1 MKDNTRFTERLDF
14 LFQDIK
20 PYLIDDDVCEIM
32 VNDDSKVWV
41 DTFSKGLIYT
51 GKILTND
58 IVSNIIVQIAN
69 HSHKICNKD
78 NPLLEAEILNMR
90 FQGFLSPDIVK
101 NSSFCIRKHA
111 KKIFNLD
118 DYVQNKTMTKY
129 QKEIIIQAIY
139 NRKNIIVAGGTG
151 SGKTTLVNALLFEI
165 AKLNNRIIIIEDTKE
180 LKCDAE
186 NKLALIST
194 KTTSMEDLL
203 RATLRSRPDRII
215 VGEVRGSEAFT
226 LINAWST
233 GHKGGISTVHSNSA
247 FHTLTRIE
255 TLVGFGTD
263 KVQPSIIVDAIDVII
278 YIKKTPTGRVI
289 EEIRKVITYDKKK
302 EEYITEKLA

>member
-14 LFQDIK
+14 LFQDIN

>member
-1 MKDNTRFTERLDF
+1 MKDNTRFNERLDF
-14 LFQDIK
+14 LFKDIK
-20 PYLIDDDVCEIM
+20 PYLVNDDVCEIM
-32 VNDDSKVWV
+32 VNDDSKIWI
-41 DTFSKGLIYT
+41 DTFSKGLVYT

-289 EEIRKVITYDKKK
+289 EEIRKVINYDKKK

>member
-1 MKDNTRFTERLDF
+1 MKDNTRFNERLDF
-14 LFQDIK
+14 LFKDIK
-20 PYLIDDDVCEIM
+20 PYLVNDDVCEIM
-32 VNDDSKVWV
+32 VNDDSKIWI
-41 DTFSKGLIYT
+41 DTFSKGLVYT

-118 DYVQNKTMTKY
+118 DYVHNKTMTKY

-302 EEYITEKLA
+302 EEYITKKLA

>member
-1 MKDNTRFTERLDF
+1 MKDNTRFNERLDF
-14 LFQDIK
+14 LFKDIK
-20 PYLIDDDVCEIM
+20 PYLVNDDVCEIM
-32 VNDDSKVWV
+32 VNDDSKIWI
-41 DTFSKGLIYT
+41 DTFSKGLVYT

>member
-1 MKDNTRFTERLDF
+1 MKDNTRFNERLDF
-14 LFQDIK
+14 LFKDIK
-20 PYLIDDDVCEIM
+20 PYLVNDDVCEIM
-32 VNDDSKVWV
+32 VNDDSKIWI
-41 DTFSKGLIYT
+41 DTFSKGLVYT

-118 DYVQNKTMTKY
+118 DYVHNKTMTKY

-151 SGKTTLVNALLFEI
+151 SGKKTLVNALLFEI

-180 LKCDAE
+180 LKCDAK

-215 VGEVRGSEAFT
+215 LGEVRGSEAFT

-263 KVQPSIIVDAIDVII
+263 KVQPLIIADAINVII
-278 YIKKTPTGRVI
+278 YIKKTPTGRII

>member
-1 MKDNTRFTERLDF
+1 MKDNTRFNERLDF
-14 LFQDIK
+14 LFKDIK

-165 AKLNNRIIIIEDTKE
+165 AKLNNRVIIIEDTKE

>member
-1 MKDNTRFTERLDF
+1 
-14 LFQDIK
+14 
-20 PYLIDDDVCEIM
+20 
-32 VNDDSKVWV
+32 
-41 DTFSKGLIYT
+41 
-51 GKILTND
+51 
-58 IVSNIIVQIAN
+58 
-69 HSHKICNKD
+69 
-78 NPLLEAEILNMR
+78 MR

-263 KVQPSIIVDAIDVII
+263 KVQPSIIADAINVII
-278 YIKKTPTGRVI
+278 YIKKTPTGRII

>member
-1 MKDNTRFTERLDF
+1 MKDNTRFNERLDF
-14 LFQDIK
+14 LFKDIK
-20 PYLIDDDVCEIM
+20 PYLVNDDVCEIM
-32 VNDDSKVWV
+32 VNDDSKIWI
-41 DTFSKGLIYT
+41 DTFSKGLVYT

-118 DYVQNKTMTKY
+118 DYVHNKTMTKY

-263 KVQPSIIVDAIDVII
+263 KVQPSIIADAINVII
-278 YIKKTPTGRVI
+278 YIKKTPTGRII

>member
-1 MKDNTRFTERLDF
+1 MKDNTRFTERLAF

-118 DYVQNKTMTKY
+118 DYVHNKTMTKY
-129 QKEIIIQAIY
+129 QQEIIIQTIY
-139 NRKNIIVAGGTG
+139 DKKNIIVAGGTG

-165 AKLNNRIIIIEDTKE
+165 AKLNNRVIIIEDTKE
-180 LKCDAE
+180 LKCDAK

-215 VGEVRGSEAFT
+215 LGEVRGSEAFT

-263 KVQPSIIVDAIDVII
+263 KVQPSIIADAINVII
-278 YIKKTPTGRVI
+278 YIKKTPTGRII

>member
-1 MKDNTRFTERLDF
+1 MKDNTRFNERLDF
-14 LFQDIK
+14 LFKDIK
-20 PYLIDDDVCEIM
+20 PYLVNDDVCEIM
-32 VNDDSKVWV
+32 VNDDSKIWI
-41 DTFSKGLIYT
+41 DTFSKGLVYT

-118 DYVQNKTMTKY
+118 DYVHNKTMTKY

-165 AKLNNRIIIIEDTKE
+165 AKLNNRVIIIEDTKE
-180 LKCDAE
+180 LKCDAQ

-263 KVQPSIIVDAIDVII
+263 KVQPSIIADAIDVII

>member
-1 MKDNTRFTERLDF
+1 MKDNTRFNERLDF
-14 LFQDIK
+14 LFKDIK
-20 PYLIDDDVCEIM
+20 PYLVNDDVCEIM
-32 VNDDSKVWV
+32 VNDDSKIWI
-41 DTFSKGLIYT
+41 DTFSKGLVYT

-165 AKLNNRIIIIEDTKE
+165 AKLNNRVIIIEDTKE
-180 LKCDAE
+180 LKCDAK

>member
-1 MKDNTRFTERLDF
+1 MKDNTRFNERLDF
-14 LFQDIK
+14 LFKDIK
-20 PYLIDDDVCEIM
+20 PYLVNDDVCEIM
-32 VNDDSKVWV
+32 VNDDSKIWI
-41 DTFSKGLIYT
+41 DTFSKGLVYT

-118 DYVQNKTMTKY
+118 DYVHNKTMTKY
-129 QKEIIIQAIY
+129 QQEIIIQTIY
-139 NRKNIIVAGGTG
+139 DKKNIIVAGGTG

>member
-51 GKILTND
+51 GKILTNN

>member
-1 MKDNTRFTERLDF
+1 
-14 LFQDIK
+14 
-20 PYLIDDDVCEIM
+20 
-32 VNDDSKVWV
+32 
-41 DTFSKGLIYT
+41 
-51 GKILTND
+51 
-58 IVSNIIVQIAN
+58 
-69 HSHKICNKD
+69 
-78 NPLLEAEILNMR
+78 MR

-129 QKEIIIQAIY
+129 QQEIIIQTIY
-139 NRKNIIVAGGTG
+139 DKKNIIVAGGTG

-165 AKLNNRIIIIEDTKE
+165 AKLNNRVIIIEDTKE
-180 LKCDAE
+180 LKCDAK

-215 VGEVRGSEAFT
+215 LGEVRGSEAFT

-263 KVQPSIIVDAIDVII
+263 KVQPSIIADAINVII
-278 YIKKTPTGRVI
+278 YIKKRQQV
-289 EEIRKVITYDKKK
+289 E
-302 EEYITEKLA
+302 

>member
-289 EEIRKVITYDKKK
+289 EEIRKVITYNKKK

>member
-1 MKDNTRFTERLDF
+1 MKDNTRFNERLDF
-14 LFQDIK
+14 LFKDIK
-20 PYLIDDDVCEIM
+20 PYLVNDDVCEIM
-32 VNDDSKVWV
+32 VNDDSKIWI
-41 DTFSKGLIYT
+41 DTFSKGLVYT

-118 DYVQNKTMTKY
+118 DYVHNKTMTKY

-215 VGEVRGSEAFT
+215 LGEVRGSEAFT

-263 KVQPSIIVDAIDVII
+263 KVQPSIIADAINVII
-278 YIKKTPTGRVI
+278 YIKKTPTGRII

>member
-20 PYLIDDDVCEIM
+20 SYLIDDDVCEIM
-32 VNDDSKVWV
+32 VNDDSQVWV

-51 GKILTND
+51 EKILTND

-139 NRKNIIVAGGTG
+139 DRKNIIVAGGTG

-165 AKLNNRIIIIEDTKE
+165 AKLNNRVIIIEDTKE
-180 LKCDAE
+180 LKCDAK

-215 VGEVRGSEAFT
+215 LGEVRGSEAFT

-263 KVQPSIIVDAIDVII
+263 KVQPSIIADAINVII
-278 YIKKTPTGRVI
+278 YIKKTPTGRII

>member
-151 SGKTTLVNALLFEI
+151 SGKTTLANALLFEI

>member
-1 MKDNTRFTERLDF
+1 
-14 LFQDIK
+14 
-20 PYLIDDDVCEIM
+20 
-32 VNDDSKVWV
+32 
-41 DTFSKGLIYT
+41 
-51 GKILTND
+51 
-58 IVSNIIVQIAN
+58 
-69 HSHKICNKD
+69 
-78 NPLLEAEILNMR
+78 MR

-118 DYVQNKTMTKY
+118 DYVHNKTMTKY
-129 QKEIIIQAIY
+129 QQEIIIQAIY

-165 AKLNNRIIIIEDTKE
+165 AKLNNRVIIIEDTKE
-180 LKCDAE
+180 LKCDAK

-263 KVQPSIIVDAIDVII
+263 KVQPSIIADAINVII
-278 YIKKTPTGRVI
+278 YIKKTPTGRII

>member
-1 MKDNTRFTERLDF
+1 
-14 LFQDIK
+14 
-20 PYLIDDDVCEIM
+20 
-32 VNDDSKVWV
+32 
-41 DTFSKGLIYT
+41 
-51 GKILTND
+51 
-58 IVSNIIVQIAN
+58 
-69 HSHKICNKD
+69 
-78 NPLLEAEILNMR
+78 
-90 FQGFLSPDIVK
+90 
-101 NSSFCIRKHA
+101 
-111 KKIFNLD
+111 
-118 DYVQNKTMTKY
+118 MTKY

-278 YIKKTPTGRVI
+278 YIKKTPTGRII

>member
-32 VNDDSKVWV
+32 VNDDSKIWV